1 MIKFKEELLEEIRNM
16 RKEFQEMKLLQLK
29 LIEFMIPIAKPT
41 KREKNVIRNI
51 GKMKFY
57 SLEEVK
63 KKLKV

>member
-29 LIEFMIPIAKPT
+29 LIEFMVPVAKPT
-41 KREKNVIRNI
+41 KREKNVVRNI
-51 GKMKFY
+51 RKMKFY

>member
-29 LIEFMIPIAKPT
+29 LIEFMIPIVKPT
-41 KREKNVIRNI
+41 KREKNVVRNTR
-51 GKMKFY
+51 KMKFY

>member
-29 LIEFMIPIAKPT
+29 LIEFMVPTAKPT
-41 KREKNVIRNI
+41 KREKNVVRNI
-51 GKMKFY
+51 SKMKFY

>member
-1 MIKFKEELLEEIRNM
+1 MIKFKEELLEEIRNI

-41 KREKNVIRNI
+41 KREKNVVRNI
-51 GKMKFY
+51 RKMKFY

>member
-29 LIEFMIPIAKPT
+29 LIEFMVPIAKPT

-63 KKLKV
+63 KKLKA